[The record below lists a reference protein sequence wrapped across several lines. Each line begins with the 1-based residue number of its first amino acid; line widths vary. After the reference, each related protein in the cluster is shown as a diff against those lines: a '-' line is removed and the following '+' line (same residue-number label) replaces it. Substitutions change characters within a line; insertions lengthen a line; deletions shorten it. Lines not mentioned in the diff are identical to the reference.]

1 MLLLTEPSWYDKD
14 GKLQNIS
21 DFVHHILDLVHP
33 VGSIYMTMNSQNP
46 STLFGG
52 EWVAWGEGRVP
63 VGAGTGRDIN
73 GVSKTFVN
81 GATGGEYNHTLSNE
95 EMPKHNHT
103 GVWTE
108 VDSSIVTG
116 EGGGMVSTRMV
127 STNNNIYTAVA
138 EANKNYFTNFKT
150 ANAINQ
156 DLSVDDSDPE
166 GEKFMSGN
174 QGSGRAVTVKIEG
187 GVPENGNDRPHNNIQ
202 PYITCYMWKRTA

>member
-1 MLLLTEPSWYDKD
+1 MLSLTELSWYDKN
-14 GKLQNIS
+14 GKLQNIL
-21 DFVHHILDLVHP
+21 DFVYP
-33 VGSIYMTMNSQNP
+33 VGSIYMTTNIQNP

-63 VGAGTGRDIN
+63 VGAGTGRDSN
-73 GVSKTFVN
+73 GVSKSFES

-108 VDSSIVTG
+108 VNDSISTG
-116 EGGGMVSTRMV
+116 EGGRMVSTHMV

-138 EANKNYFTNFKT
+138 EANKNYFTNFRT
-150 ANAINQ
+150 AHAINQ
-156 DLSVDDSDPE
+156 NLSVDESDPQ
-166 GEKFMSGN
+166 GETFMSGN
-174 QGSGRAVTVKIEG
+174 QGSGRAVRVKIEG
-187 GVPENGNDRPHNNIQ
+187 GAPENGNDQPHKNIQ